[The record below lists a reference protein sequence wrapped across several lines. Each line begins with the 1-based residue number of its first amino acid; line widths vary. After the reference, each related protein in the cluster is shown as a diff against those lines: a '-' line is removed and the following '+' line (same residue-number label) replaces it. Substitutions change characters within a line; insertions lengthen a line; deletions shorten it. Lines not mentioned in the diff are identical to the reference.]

1 MKNGQTWAR
10 KCKSKTGYRW
20 EGIMNVLKNQKV
32 TGGISPR
39 GAVLACKN
47 KCMAYWHG
55 DFSIGCHNSTPHLPF
70 WLWSSEGNALD
81 TTITILGGSAP
92 SKRIV
97 AVSILNT
104 QSTNLPSQNP
114 NNRVFPFKGA
124 MPLVDTSIGTCPTH

>member
-55 DFSIGCHNSTPHLPF
+55 DFSIW
-70 WLWSSEGNALD
+70 WLDSCSCLLGNDLD
-81 TTITILGGSAP
+81 I
-92 SKRIV
+92 
-97 AVSILNT
+97 N
-104 QSTNLPSQNP
+104 
-114 NNRVFPFKGA
+114 
-124 MPLVDTSIGTCPTH
+124 